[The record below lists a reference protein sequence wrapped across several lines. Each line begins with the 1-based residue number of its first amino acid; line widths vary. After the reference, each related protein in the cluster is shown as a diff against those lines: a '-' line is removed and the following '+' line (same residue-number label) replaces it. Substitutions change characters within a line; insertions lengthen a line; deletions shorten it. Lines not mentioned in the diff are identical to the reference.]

1 MPTFSEDTA
10 GAQARPASP
19 GEALNTLQ
27 DNAKHVL
34 ESAREH
40 GTEQLGQ
47 YRDSAADQLENL
59 AKTAS
64 AAAEEL
70 GEKDTLGIS
79 HYISDI
85 AESLSAFASS
95 MRGKSAE
102 EMLQQA
108 GRLARENPALFVT
121 GSVAVGFG
129 LSRFLR
135 ASSSDLTASAADGA
149 STSGDAPQ
157 YPASEHDGGF
167 SAGTGQGTHQG
178 DALKAQHPY
187 TADAPRGAPIQT
199 PDPLAP
205 HDPTAH
211 GSATTDLDDGAGIQQ
226 SGAELGSFNSDP
238 GTANSPAPAT
248 PSSASA
254 SPSPSPSSDKPAPRG
269 EF

>member
-1 MPTFSEDTA
+1 MPTFSEDTT
-10 GAQARPASP
+10 GAQGRPASP
-19 GEALNTLQ
+19 GEALHTLQ
-27 DNAKHVL
+27 DNAKDL
-34 ESAREH
+34 LGTAREH
-40 GTEQLGQ
+40 GTEQFGS
-47 YRDSAADQLENL
+47 YRDSAAEQIENL

-70 GEKDTLGIS
+70 QDKDALGIS

-135 ASSSDLTASAADGA
+135 ASSPDLTASTA
-149 STSGDAPQ
+149 SSSAPDSPQ
-157 YPASEHDGGF
+157 YPSGESDSGF
-167 SAGTGQGTHQG
+167 KAGE
-178 DALKAQHPY
+178 DDSLNAPHPY
-187 TADAPRGAPIQT
+187 EGDTARGAPIQT

-205 HDPTAH
+205 RNPTAQ
-211 GSATTDLDDGAGIQQ
+211 GSATPEPDDGGGIQQ
-226 SGAELGSFNSDP
+226 SGAELGCFNADP
-238 GTANSPAPAT
+238 GTASSPAPTST
-248 PSSASA
+248 PA
-254 SPSPSPSSDKPAPRG
+254 PDKPAPRG

>member
-19 GEALNTLQ
+19 GEALHTLQ
-27 DNAKHVL
+27 DNAKDL
-34 ESAREH
+34 FDTAREH
-40 GTEQLGQ
+40 GTEQFGS
-47 YRDSAADQLENL
+47 YRDSAAEQIENL

-70 GEKDTLGIS
+70 QDKDTLGIS

-85 AESLSAFASS
+85 AESLSAFATS

-102 EMLQQA
+102 EMLQHA

-121 GSVAVGFG
+121 GSVAAGFG

-135 ASSSDLTASAADGA
+135 ASSPDLTASTSPA
-149 STSGDAPQ
+149 SSSAPDAPQ
-157 YPASEHDGGF
+157 YPTSDGETGVKAGESEGDGLSASHSHEGG
-167 SAGTGQGTHQG
+167 
-178 DALKAQHPY
+178 
-187 TADAPRGAPIQT
+187 TAHGAPIQR

-205 HDPTAH
+205 HEPAAH
-211 GSATTDLDDGAGIQQ
+211 GSAAPDLDEGGGIQQ
-226 SGAELGSFNSDP
+226 SGLELGSFNADP
-238 GTANSPAPAT
+238 GTASSPVPTHSPAP
-248 PSSASA
+248 
-254 SPSPSPSSDKPAPRG
+254 DKPAPRG

>member
-10 GAQARPASP
+10 GAQPRPASP
-19 GEALNTLQ
+19 GEALHTLQ
-27 DNAKHVL
+27 DNAKDL
-34 ESAREH
+34 LGTAREH
-40 GTEQLGQ
+40 GTEQFGS
-47 YRDSAADQLENL
+47 YRDSAAEQIEHL

-70 GEKDTLGIS
+70 QDKDTLGIS

-85 AESLSAFASS
+85 AESLGAFATS

-135 ASSSDLTASAADGA
+135 ASSPDLTASTS
-149 STSGDAPQ
+149 STSSSAPDSPQ
-157 YPASEHDGGF
+157 YPSGESDGGF
-167 SAGTGQGTHQG
+167 KAGEDEGRN
-178 DALKAQHPY
+178 ARHPY
-187 TADAPRGAPIQT
+187 EGAASRGTPIQT
-199 PDPLAP
+199 PDPLGP
-205 HDPTAH
+205 HNPTAQ
-211 GSATTDLDDGAGIQQ
+211 GSAATDGDGGIQQ
-226 SGAELGSFNSDP
+226 SGLELGSFNADP
-238 GTANSPAPAT
+238 GTASRPAPTST
-248 PSSASA
+248 PA
-254 SPSPSPSSDKPAPRG
+254 PDKPAPRG

>member
-19 GEALNTLQ
+19 GEALHTLQ
-27 DNAKHVL
+27 EDAKDL
-34 ESAREH
+34 LDTARDH
-40 GTEQLGQ
+40 GTEQFGN
-47 YRDSAADQLENL
+47 YRDGAAEQIENL

-70 GEKDTLGIS
+70 QDKDALGIS

-85 AESLSAFASS
+85 AESLSAFATSI
-95 MRGKSAE
+95 RGKSAE

-135 ASSSDLTASAADGA
+135 ASSPDLTASTS
-149 STSGDAPQ
+149 STSSAATDSPQ
-157 YPASEHDGGF
+157 YPSGDRDTGVKAGESEGDGL
-167 SAGTGQGTHQG
+167 SARPAHEGEAAH
-178 DALKAQHPY
+178 
-187 TADAPRGAPIQT
+187 GAPIQR

-205 HDPTAH
+205 RDPAAH
-211 GSATTDLDDGAGIQQ
+211 GSATADLEEGGGIQQ
-226 SGAELGSFNSDP
+226 SGLELGSFNADP
-238 GTANSPAPAT
+238 GTASSPAPTHSPT
-248 PSSASA
+248 P
-254 SPSPSPSSDKPAPRG
+254 DKPAPRG

>member
-10 GAQARPASP
+10 GAQPRPASP
-19 GEALNTLQ
+19 GEALHTLQ
-27 DNAKHVL
+27 DNAKDL
-34 ESAREH
+34 LGTAREH
-40 GTEQLGQ
+40 GTEQFGS
-47 YRDSAADQLENL
+47 YRDSAAEQIENL

-70 GEKDTLGIS
+70 QDKDTLGIS

-85 AESLSAFASS
+85 AESLSAFATS

-108 GRLARENPALFVT
+108 SRLARENPALFVT

-135 ASSSDLTASAADGA
+135 ASSPDLTASTS
-149 STSGDAPQ
+149 STSSSAPDSPQ
-157 YPASEHDGGF
+157 YPSGESDGGF
-167 SAGTGQGTHQG
+167 KAGEDEGLN
-178 DALKAQHPY
+178 ARHPY
-187 TADAPRGAPIQT
+187 EGAASRGTPIQT

-205 HDPTAH
+205 HTPTAQ
-211 GSATTDLDDGAGIQQ
+211 GSAATDVDGGIQQ
-226 SGAELGSFNSDP
+226 SGAELGSFNADP
-238 GTANSPAPAT
+238 GTATRPASTSTPAP
-248 PSSASA
+248 
-254 SPSPSPSSDKPAPRG
+254 DKPAPRG

>member
-1 MPTFSEDTA
+1 MIKCPHSVKTPQALKRAPRLQERRCTPCKTTRSMCLKAHANMAPNSSGSTVT
-10 GAQARPASP
+10 ARPISSRTWRKPQAP
-19 GEALNTLQ
+19 RQ
-27 DNAKHVL
+27 
-34 ESAREH
+34 
-40 GTEQLGQ
+40 
-47 YRDSAADQLENL
+47 
-59 AKTAS
+59 KTCRKRTGWA
-64 AAAEEL
+64 
-70 GEKDTLGIS
+70 S

-135 ASSSDLTASAADGA
+135 ASSSDLSASATD
-149 STSGDAPQ
+149 TSSHSAARPQ
-157 YPASEHDGGF
+157 YPAGERDGGF
-167 SAGTGQGTHQG
+167 SAGTGEGSREG

-187 TADAPRGAPIQT
+187 SGDAVRGAPIQT

-211 GSATTDLDDGAGIQQ
+211 GSATTDLDDGVGIQQ

-238 GTANSPAPAT
+238 GTASSPASAAPSSPISPAP
-248 PSSASA
+248 
-254 SPSPSPSSDKPAPRG
+254 DKPAPRG

>member
-19 GEALNTLQ
+19 GETLHTLQ
-27 DNAKHVL
+27 DDAKHVL

-47 YRDSAADQLENL
+47 YRDSAAEQLENL

-64 AAAEEL
+64 AAAEDL
-70 GEKDTLGIS
+70 QEKDTLGIS

-135 ASSSDLTASAADGA
+135 ASSSDLSASATDASSHSADR
-149 STSGDAPQ
+149 PQ
-157 YPASEHDGGF
+157 YAAGERDGGF
-167 SAGTGQGTHQG
+167 NAGTGEGSREG

-187 TADAPRGAPIQT
+187 SGDAVRGAPIQT

-211 GSATTDLDDGAGIQQ
+211 GSATTDLDDGVGIQQ

-238 GTANSPAPAT
+238 GTASSPASTAPSSPISPAP
-248 PSSASA
+248 
-254 SPSPSPSSDKPAPRG
+254 DKPAPRG

>member
-19 GEALNTLQ
+19 GEALHTLQ
-27 DNAKHVL
+27 DNAKDL
-34 ESAREH
+34 LDTAREH
-40 GTEQLGQ
+40 GTEQFGS
-47 YRDSAADQLENL
+47 YRDSAAEQIENL

-70 GEKDTLGIS
+70 QDKDTLGIS

-85 AESLSAFASS
+85 AESLSAFATS

-135 ASSSDLTASAADGA
+135 ASSPDLTTSTASSSAPD
-149 STSGDAPQ
+149 SSQYRSGDGETGVK
-157 YPASEHDGGF
+157 ASESEGDGL
-167 SAGTGQGTHQG
+167 SARHSHEG
-178 DALKAQHPY
+178 DAAH
-187 TADAPRGAPIQT
+187 GAPIQR

-205 HDPTAH
+205 RDPAAH
-211 GSATTDLDDGAGIQQ
+211 ASATPDLDEGSGIQQ
-226 SGAELGSFNSDP
+226 SGLELGSFNADP
-238 GTANSPAPAT
+238 GTASSPAPT
-248 PSSASA
+248 H
-254 SPSPSPSSDKPAPRG
+254 SPAPDKPAPRG

>member
-10 GAQARPASP
+10 GAQPRPASP
-19 GEALNTLQ
+19 GEALHTLQ
-27 DNAKHVL
+27 DNAKDL
-34 ESAREH
+34 LGTAREH
-40 GTEQLGQ
+40 GTEQFGS
-47 YRDSAADQLENL
+47 YRDSAAEQIEHL

-70 GEKDTLGIS
+70 QDKDTLGIS

-85 AESLSAFASS
+85 AESLGAFATS

-135 ASSSDLTASAADGA
+135 ASSPDLTASTS
-149 STSGDAPQ
+149 STSSSAPDSPQ
-157 YPASEHDGGF
+157 YPSGENEGG
-167 SAGTGQGTHQG
+167 SKAGEDEGRN
-178 DALKAQHPY
+178 ARHPY
-187 TADAPRGAPIQT
+187 EGAASRGTPIQT
-199 PDPLAP
+199 PDPLGP
-205 HDPTAH
+205 HNPTAQ
-211 GSATTDLDDGAGIQQ
+211 GSAATDGDGGIQQ
-226 SGAELGSFNSDP
+226 SGLELGSFNADP
-238 GTANSPAPAT
+238 GTATRPAPTST
-248 PSSASA
+248 PA
-254 SPSPSPSSDKPAPRG
+254 PDKPSPRG

>member
-19 GEALNTLQ
+19 GEALHTLQ
-27 DNAKHVL
+27 DDAKDL
-34 ESAREH
+34 LGAAREH
-40 GTEQLGQ
+40 GTEQFGS
-47 YRDSAADQLENL
+47 YRDSAAEQIENL

-70 GEKDTLGIS
+70 QDKDTLGIS

-135 ASSSDLTASAADGA
+135 ASSPDLTASTA
-149 STSGDAPQ
+149 STSTSTSSSAPDSPQ
-157 YPASEHDGGF
+157 YPTGERDSGF
-167 SAGTGQGTHQG
+167 KAGEDEGLN
-178 DALKAQHPY
+178 ARHPY
-187 TADAPRGAPIQT
+187 EGDTARGAPIQT

-205 HDPTAH
+205 HDPTAR
-211 GSATTDLDDGAGIQQ
+211 GSATTDLDDGGGIQQ
-226 SGAELGSFNSDP
+226 SGAELGSFNADP
-238 GTANSPAPAT
+238 GTASSPAPTST
-248 PSSASA
+248 PA
-254 SPSPSPSSDKPAPRG
+254 PDKPAPRG

>member
-19 GEALNTLQ
+19 GEALHTLQ
-27 DNAKHVL
+27 DNAKDL
-34 ESAREH
+34 LGTAREH
-40 GTEQLGQ
+40 GTEHFGS
-47 YRDSAADQLENL
+47 YRDSAAEQIENL

-70 GEKDTLGIS
+70 QDKDTLGIS

-85 AESLSAFASS
+85 AESLSAFATS

-135 ASSSDLTASAADGA
+135 ASSPDLTSSSASSSAPD
-149 STSGDAPQ
+149 SPQ
-157 YPASEHDGGF
+157 YPSGESESGF
-167 SAGTGQGTHQG
+167 NAGQDEGLN
-178 DALKAQHPY
+178 ARHPY
-187 TADAPRGAPIQT
+187 EADASRGAPIQT

-205 HDPTAH
+205 RDPAAH
-211 GSATTDLDDGAGIQQ
+211 GSATPDLDEGVGIQQ
-226 SGAELGSFNSDP
+226 SGLELGSFNADP
-238 GTANSPAPAT
+238 GTASSPAPT
-248 PSSASA
+248 H
-254 SPSPSPSSDKPAPRG
+254 SPAPEKPAPRG

>member
-10 GAQARPASP
+10 GAQPRPASP
-19 GEALNTLQ
+19 GEALHTLQ
-27 DNAKHVL
+27 DNAKDL
-34 ESAREH
+34 LGTAREH
-40 GTEQLGQ
+40 GTEQFGS
-47 YRDSAADQLENL
+47 YRDSAAEQIEHL

-70 GEKDTLGIS
+70 QDKDTLGIS

-85 AESLSAFASS
+85 AESLGAFAAS

-135 ASSSDLTASAADGA
+135 ASSPDLTASTS
-149 STSGDAPQ
+149 STSSSAPDSPQ
-157 YPASEHDGGF
+157 YPSGESDGGF
-167 SAGTGQGTHQG
+167 KGGEDEGLNAR
-178 DALKAQHPY
+178 HPY
-187 TADAPRGAPIQT
+187 EGAASRGTPIQT
-199 PDPLAP
+199 PDPLGP
-205 HDPTAH
+205 HNPTAQ
-211 GSATTDLDDGAGIQQ
+211 GSAATDGDGGIQQ
-226 SGAELGSFNSDP
+226 SDLELGSFNADP
-238 GTANSPAPAT
+238 GTATRPAPTST
-248 PSSASA
+248 PAPDK
-254 SPSPSPSSDKPAPRG
+254 PSPQG

>member
-10 GAQARPASP
+10 GAQPRPASP
-19 GEALNTLQ
+19 GEALHTLQ
-27 DNAKHVL
+27 DNAKDL
-34 ESAREH
+34 LGTAREH
-40 GTEQLGQ
+40 GTEQFGRH
-47 YRDSAADQLENL
+47 RDSAAEQIENL

-70 GEKDTLGIS
+70 QDKDTLGIS

-85 AESLSAFASS
+85 AESLSAFATS

-129 LSRFLR
+129 LSRFFR
-135 ASSSDLTASAADGA
+135 ASSPDLTASTS
-149 STSGDAPQ
+149 STSSSAPDSPQ
-157 YPASEHDGGF
+157 YPSGESDGGF
-167 SAGTGQGTHQG
+167 KAGEDQGLN
-178 DALKAQHPY
+178 ARHPY
-187 TADAPRGAPIQT
+187 EGAASRGTPIQT

-205 HDPTAH
+205 HNPTAQR
-211 GSATTDLDDGAGIQQ
+211 SAAADGDGGIQQ
-226 SGAELGSFNSDP
+226 SGLELGSFNADP
-238 GTANSPAPAT
+238 GTASSPAPTHSPAPEK
-248 PSSASA
+248 PS
-254 SPSPSPSSDKPAPRG
+254 PRG

>member
-19 GEALNTLQ
+19 GEALHTLQ
-27 DNAKHVL
+27 DDAKHVL

-64 AAAEEL
+64 AAAEDL
-70 GEKDTLGIS
+70 QEKDTLGIS

-135 ASSSDLTASAADGA
+135 ASSSDLSASATDAS
-149 STSGDAPQ
+149 STSGASPQ
-157 YPASEHDGGF
+157 YPAGERDGGF
-167 SAGTGQGTHQG
+167 SAGTDGSNREG

-187 TADAPRGAPIQT
+187 SGDAVRGAPIQT

-211 GSATTDLDDGAGIQQ
+211 GSATTDLDDSVGIQQ

-238 GTANSPAPAT
+238 GTASSPASTA
-248 PSSASA
+248 PSSPIPPA
-254 SPSPSPSSDKPAPRG
+254 PDKPAPRG

>member
-19 GEALNTLQ
+19 GEALHTLQ
-27 DNAKHVL
+27 DDAKHVL

-64 AAAEEL
+64 AAAEDL
-70 GEKDTLGIS
+70 QEKDTLGIS

-135 ASSSDLTASAADGA
+135 ASSSGLSASAADGSSSSGAGSQYA
-149 STSGDAPQ
+149 SG
-157 YPASEHDGGF
+157 ERDGGF
-167 SAGTGQGTHQG
+167 SAGTGEDSREG

-187 TADAPRGAPIQT
+187 AGDSPRGSPIQT

-211 GSATTDLDDGAGIQQ
+211 GSATTDLDDGEGIQR
-226 SGAELGSFNSDP
+226 SGAEMGSFNRDP
-238 GTANSPAPAT
+238 GTVGSATLTTPAST
-248 PSSASA
+248 STS
-254 SPSPSPSSDKPAPRG
+254 SPSPSADKPAPRG
-269 EF
+269 EL

>member
-19 GEALNTLQ
+19 GEALHTLQ
-27 DNAKHVL
+27 DNAKDL
-34 ESAREH
+34 LGTAREH
-40 GTEQLGQ
+40 GTEQFGS
-47 YRDSAADQLENL
+47 YRDSAAEQIENL

-70 GEKDTLGIS
+70 QDKDTLGIS

-85 AESLSAFASS
+85 AESLSAFATS

-135 ASSSDLTASAADGA
+135 ASSPDLNA
-149 STSGDAPQ
+149 STSSPSSSAPDSPQ
-157 YPASEHDGGF
+157 YPSGDSESGF
-167 SAGTGQGTHQG
+167 KAGQNEGLSAR
-178 DALKAQHPY
+178 HPY
-187 TADAPRGAPIQT
+187 EADTSRGVPIQT

-205 HDPTAH
+205 RNPTAQ
-211 GSATTDLDDGAGIQQ
+211 GAATTDLDDGGGIQQ
-226 SGAELGSFNSDP
+226 SGAELGSFNADP
-238 GTANSPAPAT
+238 GTASSPAHTSTPA
-248 PSSASA
+248 P
-254 SPSPSPSSDKPAPRG
+254 DKPASRG

>member
-19 GEALNTLQ
+19 GEALHTLQ
-27 DNAKHVL
+27 EDAKDL
-34 ESAREH
+34 LDTAREH
-40 GTEQLGQ
+40 GTEQFGS
-47 YRDSAADQLENL
+47 YRDSAAEQIENL

-70 GEKDTLGIS
+70 QDKDTLGIS

-85 AESLSAFASS
+85 AESLGAFATS

-135 ASSSDLTASAADGA
+135 ASSPDLTASTS
-149 STSGDAPQ
+149 STSSSAPDSPQ
-157 YPASEHDGGF
+157 YPAGERQYA
-167 SAGTGQGTHQG
+167 AGERESSV
-178 DALKAQHPY
+178 KAGEDEGLNARHPY
-187 TADAPRGAPIQT
+187 EGDTARGAPIQT

-205 HDPTAH
+205 RDPTAQ
-211 GSATTDLDDGAGIQQ
+211 GSASTDLDDSGGIQQ
-226 SGAELGSFNSDP
+226 SGAELGSFNADP
-238 GTANSPAPAT
+238 GTASSPASSSRPA
-248 PSSASA
+248 
-254 SPSPSPSSDKPAPRG
+254 SDKPAPRG